1 MTEDLRQRVKLFGQ
15 LAIAYSILNEEDSQK
30 SKDLREELQL
40 EVFMP
45 NTSLDKEGK
54 TILVAIE
61 NSVISIGISLIAAQK
76 YRIMPIEKDFEWAIQ
91 SRFFALELCSVGLT
105 EADDQNQWYID
116 SYIKGLE
123 VKPVLPSALYK
134 FYGARLIRLEDQE
147 MSEEAESIVSEVI
160 RHSRATLRG
169 YLEEALEKSQ
179 KGIDLNDI
187 GGRSATCALTLR
199 WTTNNK
205 HVRKEQ
211 SLLLKP

>member
-15 LAIAYSILNEEDSQK
+15 LAIAYSLLNEEDSQK
-30 SKDLREELQL
+30 SKNLRGELQL

-116 SYIKGLE
+116 SYIKGIE

-134 FYGARLIRLEDQE
+134 FYGTRLIRLEDQE
-147 MSEEAESIVSEVI
+147 MSEEAEGIISEVI
-160 RHSRATLRG
+160 HHSRATLRG
-169 YLEEALEKSQ
+169 YLEEALEKSEN
-179 KGIDLNDI
+179 GIDLNNI
-187 GGRSATCALTLR
+187 GGRSIIMQYSPSIGERFKTL
-199 WTTNNK
+199 
-205 HVRKEQ
+205 
-211 SLLLKP
+211 

>member
-134 FYGARLIRLEDQE
+134 FYRTRLIRLEDQE
-147 MSEEAESIVSEVI
+147 MSEEAEGIISEVI
-160 RHSRATLRG
+160 HHSRATLRG
-169 YLEEALEKSQ
+169 YLEEALEKSEN
-179 KGIDLNDI
+179 GIDLNDI
-187 GGRSATCALTLR
+187 GGRSIIMQYSPSIGERFKTL
-199 WTTNNK
+199 
-205 HVRKEQ
+205 
-211 SLLLKP
+211 

>member
-61 NSVISIGISLIAAQK
+61 DSVISIGISLIAAQK

-91 SRFFALELCSVGLT
+91 SRFFALELCSIGLT
-105 EADDQNQWYID
+105 EADDQSQWYID
-116 SYIKGLE
+116 NYIKGIE

-134 FYGARLIRLEDQE
+134 FYGFRIIRLEDQE

-160 RHSRATLRG
+160 HHSRATLRG
-169 YLEEALEKSQ
+169 YLEEALEKSEN
-179 KGIDLNDI
+179 GIDLNDT
-187 GGRSATCALTLR
+187 GGRSIIMQYSPSIGERFKTL
-199 WTTNNK
+199 
-205 HVRKEQ
+205 
-211 SLLLKP
+211 

>member
-1 MTEDLRQRVKLFGQ
+1 MTEDLRQRVKLFGK

-61 NSVISIGISLIAAQK
+61 DSVISIGISLIAAQK
-76 YRIMPIEKDFEWAIQ
+76 HGIMPIEKDFEWAIQ

-116 SYIKGLE
+116 SYIKGIG

-134 FYGARLIRLEDQE
+134 FYGFRLIRLEDQE
-147 MSEEAESIVSEVI
+147 MEEEAESIISEVI
-160 RHSRATLRG
+160 HHSRATLRG
-169 YLEEALEKSQ
+169 CLEEALEKSEN
-179 KGIDLNDI
+179 GIDLNDI
-187 GGRSATCALTLR
+187 GGRSIIMQYSPSIGERFKTL
-199 WTTNNK
+199 
-205 HVRKEQ
+205 
-211 SLLLKP
+211 

>member
-15 LAIAYSILNEEDSQK
+15 LAIAYSILNEEDGQK

-61 NSVISIGISLIAAQK
+61 DSVISIGISLIAAQK
-76 YRIMPIEKDFEWAIQ
+76 YRVMPIEKDFEWAIQ
-91 SRFFALELCSVGLT
+91 SRFLALELCSIGLT

-116 SYIKGLE
+116 SYIKGIE

-134 FYGARLIRLEDQE
+134 FYGPRLIRLEDQE
-147 MSEEAESIVSEVI
+147 MSEEVEGIISEVI
-160 RHSRATLRG
+160 HHSRATLRG
-169 YLEEALEKSQ
+169 YLEEALEKSEN
-179 KGIDLNDI
+179 GIDLNDI
-187 GGRSATCALTLR
+187 GGRSIIMQYSPSIGERFKTL
-199 WTTNNK
+199 
-205 HVRKEQ
+205 
-211 SLLLKP
+211 

>member
-61 NSVISIGISLIAAQK
+61 DSVVSIGISLIAAQK
-76 YRIMPIEKDFEWAIQ
+76 YGVMPIEKDFEWAIQ
-91 SRFFALELCSVGLT
+91 SRFLALELCSIGLT
-105 EADDQNQWYID
+105 EADEHNQWYID
-116 SYIKGLE
+116 SYIKGIE
-123 VKPVLPSALYK
+123 VKPVIPSALYK
-134 FYGARLIRLEDQE
+134 FYGFRLIRLEDQE
-147 MSEEAESIVSEVI
+147 ISEEVESIVSEVI
-160 RHSRATLRG
+160 HHSRATLRG

-179 KGIDLNDI
+179 NRIDLNDI
-187 GGRSATCALTLR
+187 GGRSIIMQYSPSIGKRFKTL
-199 WTTNNK
+199 
-205 HVRKEQ
+205 
-211 SLLLKP
+211 

>member
-116 SYIKGLE
+116 SYIKGIE

-134 FYGARLIRLEDQE
+134 FYGTRLIRLEDQE
-147 MSEEAESIVSEVI
+147 MSEEAEGIISEVI
-160 RHSRATLRG
+160 HHSRATLRG
-169 YLEEALEKSQ
+169 YLEEALEKSEN
-179 KGIDLNDI
+179 GIDLNDI
-187 GGRSATCALTLR
+187 GGRSIIMQYSPSIGERFKTL
-199 WTTNNK
+199 
-205 HVRKEQ
+205 
-211 SLLLKP
+211 

>member
-15 LAIAYSILNEEDSQK
+15 LAIAYSILNEEDGQK

-61 NSVISIGISLIAAQK
+61 DSVISIGISLIAAQK
-76 YRIMPIEKDFEWAIQ
+76 YRVMPIEKDFEWTIQ
-91 SRFFALELCSVGLT
+91 SRFLALELCSIGLT
-105 EADDQNQWYID
+105 EADDQSQWYID
-116 SYIKGLE
+116 NYIKGIE
-123 VKPVLPSALYK
+123 VKPVIPSALYK
-134 FYGARLIRLEDQE
+134 FYGFRLIRLEDQE
-147 MSEEAESIVSEVI
+147 ISEEAESIISEI
-160 RHSRATLRG
+160 IHHSRATLRS

-187 GGRSATCALTLR
+187 GGRSIIMQYSPSIGERFKTL
-199 WTTNNK
+199 
-205 HVRKEQ
+205 
-211 SLLLKP
+211 

>member
-61 NSVISIGISLIAAQK
+61 DSVISIGISLIAAQK
-76 YRIMPIEKDFEWAIQ
+76 YGIMPIEKDFEWAIQ
-91 SRFFALELCSVGLT
+91 SRFLALELCSIGLT

-116 SYIKGLE
+116 SYIKGIE
-123 VKPVLPSALYK
+123 VKPVIPSALYK
-134 FYGARLIRLEDQE
+134 FYGFRLMRLEDQE
-147 MSEEAESIVSEVI
+147 MSEEAESIISEVI
-160 RHSRATLRG
+160 HHSRATLRG
-169 YLEEALEKSQ
+169 YLEEALEKSEN
-179 KGIDLNDI
+179 GIDLNDI
-187 GGRSATCALTLR
+187 GGRSIIMQYSPSIGERFKTL
-199 WTTNNK
+199 
-205 HVRKEQ
+205 
-211 SLLLKP
+211 